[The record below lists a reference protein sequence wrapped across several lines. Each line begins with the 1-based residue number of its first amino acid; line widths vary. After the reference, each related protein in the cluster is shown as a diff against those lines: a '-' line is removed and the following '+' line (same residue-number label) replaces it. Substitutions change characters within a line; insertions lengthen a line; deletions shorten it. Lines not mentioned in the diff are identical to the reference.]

1 MRTLLLLSA
10 VLCSCT
16 PLGMAFVL
24 LSSQEL
30 PSGTSVPPISSAP
43 TVTMSSCKDQLLQDV
58 KEMLLDALNLEQA
71 PRINIKGMSQITAAL
86 RTELS
91 AISQNSDHSAV
102 EKTGPGFLNSTAEN
116 DTQRAKTEPHCC
128 QITSQ
133 IFITDL
139 GWESWIVYPES
150 FNYTQCEACNHGR
163 SRTWQHCRQGGPSA
177 KHHVPKVKCCSAVE
191 ELWLRFVYIDED
203 SPLVI
208 SNVPLTQK
216 CGCPLDRDAE

>member
-1 MRTLLLLSA
+1 
-10 VLCSCT
+10 
-16 PLGMAFVL
+16 MAFVL

-102 EKTGPGFLNSTAEN
+102 EKTGKPRVFELDSRERHTESK
-116 DTQRAKTEPHCC
+116 DRASLLPDH
-128 QITSQ
+128 ITNLYHSCWFSSQ
-133 IFITDL
+133 SCPLCLIDL

>member
-1 MRTLLLLSA
+1 A
-10 VLCSCT
+10 
-16 PLGMAFVL
+16 AF
-24 LSSQEL
+24 
-30 PSGTSVPPISSAP
+30 G
-43 TVTMSSCKDQLLQDV
+43 
-58 KEMLLDALNLEQA
+58 
-71 PRINIKGMSQITAAL
+71 
-86 RTELS
+86 TELS

-102 EKTGPGFLNSTAEN
+102 EKKGPGFLNSTAEN